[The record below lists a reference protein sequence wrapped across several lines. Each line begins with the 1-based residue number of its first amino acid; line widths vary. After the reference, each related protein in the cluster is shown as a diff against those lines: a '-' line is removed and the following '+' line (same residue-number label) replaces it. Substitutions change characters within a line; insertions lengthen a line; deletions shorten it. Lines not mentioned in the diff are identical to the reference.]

1 MRQFNRWVTI
11 LAAFVTMCVP
21 HRALAQ
27 SPDTILEWNRILL
40 TSLGPPGALE
50 PTVFFTRPLAMVH
63 VAIYDALN
71 SFDRVY
77 TPYVDSVSVE
87 PGASREAAV
96 AQAARDTL
104 AGMFPSQTSVYDAA
118 LTAQLSRIP
127 AAAAAS
133 GSRSALR
140 LPERSSTGARMTA
153 GIGRIPPTCCRIS
166 RDIGSRSLRRTR
178 RPGSSTIP
186 TSRRS

>member
-1 MRQFNRWVTI
+1 MRQSNRWLPI
-11 LAAFVTMCVP
+11 LALLLTVGLP

-40 TSLGPPGALE
+40 TSIGTPGVLE

-77 TPYVDSVSVE
+77 TPYVDFVNVE
-87 PGASREAAV
+87 TGASREAAA
-96 AQAARDTL
+96 AQAAHDTL
-104 AGMFPSQTSVYDAA
+104 VGMFPSQTPIYDAA
-118 LTAQLSRIP
+118 LAAQLSRLP

-133 GSRSALR
+133 GSLAGAAAARAESTESDVPAPGPARLLEAGPTAEHACRVRAL
-140 LPERSSTGARMTA
+140 S
-153 GIGRIPPTCCRIS
+153 
-166 RDIGSRSLRRTR
+166 
-178 RPGSSTIP
+178 
-186 TSRRS
+186 